1 VRRAVRE
8 LELVRTQVRHDDAVW
23 VAPQALELTGQ
34 VRDRLIQPGK
44 LRAVIDMT
52 VQQDSASPFKELH
65 GRFRLAG
72 HDRHGGGRRTPRIP
86 GEHPLLVSSFH
97 APPCRRVQQF
107 DRERVQVQAYG
118 GLSAAG
124 GKDRAGLSDVEA
136 PEDRQPGVGGGQ
148 SVGLDGS

>member
-8 LELVRTQVRHDDAVW
+8 LELVGTQVRHDDAVE

-34 VRDRLIQPGK
+34 VRDRLMQPGK

-65 GRFRLAG
+65 GRFRLPG
-72 HDRHGGGRRTPRIP
+72 HDRDGGGVRRKPRIP

-107 DRERVQVQAYG
+107 NRERVQVQARG
-118 GLSAAG
+118 GLAAAG
-124 GKDRAGLSDVEA
+124 GEDRPGLGDVQS
-136 PEDRQPGVGGGQ
+136 PEDRQPGIVG
-148 SVGLDGS
+148 S